1 MGSFYDNLRIRHYQV
16 EVWKWLSWK
25 ENWEMHLLWLMPFTL
40 PTWNMQLWVSSSQNV
55 PPPLQTS
62 FLSSCFFGWWLEFCA
77 QTARQCPG
85 LLFFVRVKLASFL
98 LWLAGCQVPKP
109 HPNPTTPPPH
119 TQPKLQ
125 LQTPPILKRAETYN
139 GNFQGLS
146 TQERAPTRPVTPT
159 TIQTPPPTLPPCG
172 PCSLPCLE
180 SKGIGSSWKVKC
192 SLSALSWKSSQT
204 PPTPPVWNIP
214 ENTTSFTWTQKCL
227 RVPQSTLVHET

>member
-109 HPNPTTPPPH
+109 HPNPTTPPP
-119 TQPKLQ
+119 
-125 LQTPPILKRAETYN
+125 
-139 GNFQGLS
+139 
-146 TQERAPTRPVTPT
+146 PTHNPN
-159 TIQTPPPTLPPCG
+159 
-172 PCSLPCLE
+172 SN
-180 SKGIGSSWKVKC
+180 SKP
-192 SLSALSWKSSQT
+192 LLSWKELKHTTEISRAC
-204 PPTPPVWNIP
+204 PPKSVPPPVQW
-214 ENTTSFTWTQKCL
+214 
-227 RVPQSTLVHET
+227 PQPPSKPLLPPSLPVAPAPSPALNPKG